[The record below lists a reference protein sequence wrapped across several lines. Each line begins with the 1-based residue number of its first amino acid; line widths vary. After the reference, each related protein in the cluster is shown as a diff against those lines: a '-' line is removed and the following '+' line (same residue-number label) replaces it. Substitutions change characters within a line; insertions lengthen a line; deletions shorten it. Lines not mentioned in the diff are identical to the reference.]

1 MCTVSRRMAQILI
14 VSRKSHHSPS
24 RFSRLAPRL
33 ILLALHGRSYP
44 HSSLFL
50 PFPHEIELK
59 WILRV
64 DIALALTTVA
74 LEWKDVNR

>member
-1 MCTVSRRMAQILI
+1 MAQILT

-33 ILLALHGRSYP
+33 ILLALSGRSYP

-64 DIALALTTVA
+64 RALALTTIA

>member
-1 MCTVSRRMAQILI
+1 MLTVSRKIAQILI
-14 VSRKSHHSPS
+14 FSRKSHHSPS